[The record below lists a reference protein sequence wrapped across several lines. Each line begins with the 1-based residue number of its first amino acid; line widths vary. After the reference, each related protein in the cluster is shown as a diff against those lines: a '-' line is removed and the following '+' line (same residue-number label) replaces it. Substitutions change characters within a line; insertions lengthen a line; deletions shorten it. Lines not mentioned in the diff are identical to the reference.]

1 MELSIEEFEQIPE
14 NIPQKAT
21 PIPPSINV
29 KKVHFNATNSYNAY
43 NANTYNAN
51 ANTSNP
57 NYNTNYANK
66 PTSILKHTAT
76 TNNPNALSYDD
87 LLSKM
92 GVFQQNGK
100 LHYKEQSVR
109 EQPIREQ
116 PIKQQQPLKQQ
127 QQEQAIPQNSYIYNK
142 LFKQE
147 LQQQPNQ
154 TQTPLTIEEYK
165 IMLMNKI
172 IQKHQ
177 IAQTKSRKLLMPT
190 SNIHVS
196 PSNFPINKLFN
207 FSK

>member
-1 MELSIEEFEQIPE
+1 MELRIEEFEQIPE

-29 KKVHFNATNSYNAY
+29 KKVHFNATNSYNT
-43 NANTYNAN
+43 NTNTSY
-51 ANTSNP
+51 NTSNP
-57 NYNTNYANK
+57 NYNTNYTNK
-66 PTSILKHTAT
+66 PTSLLDERKSILKQTTTT

-100 LHYKEQSVR
+100 LHYREQSVR

-116 PIKQQQPLKQQ
+116 PIKQQPVEQP
-127 QQEQAIPQNSYIYNK
+127 IPQNSYIYNK

-154 TQTPLTIEEYK
+154 TQTPQTIEEYK

-172 IQKHQ
+172 IQKQQ
-177 IAQTKSRKLLMPT
+177 IARTKSRKLLMPT

>member
-1 MELSIEEFEQIPE
+1 MELTIEEYEQIPE
-14 NIPQKAT
+14 NIPQQV
-21 PIPPSINV
+21 PSSI
-29 KKVHFNATNSYNAY
+29 KKVHFNATNTYNPNTSYN
-43 NANTYNAN
+43 NTRS
-51 ANTSNP
+51 NT
-57 NYNTNYANK
+57 NYNTIHANK
-66 PTSILKHTAT
+66 IDERKSILKHTTT

-100 LHYKEQSVR
+100 LHYRDREPIKQPVREPIKQPVR
-109 EQPIREQ
+109 EQEP
-116 PIKQQQPLKQQ
+116 
-127 QQEQAIPQNSYIYNK
+127 IPQNSYIYNK

-154 TQTPLTIEEYK
+154 TQTPITIEEYK

-172 IQKHQ
+172 IQKQQ
-177 IAQTKSRKLLMPT
+177 ISRTKSRKLLMPT